1 MSIYSPQ
8 RFLIIEDHPLVAAA
22 LAAAIKTDTSCV
34 VNHANTLAQAL
45 QHLGAASDAQRYDV
59 LIADL
64 ALPDAI
70 GEDVVATLRTAAPT
84 LPLLLMSGHAWS
96 DLLPSFQ
103 SLGAGG
109 FVRKSASLTEF
120 LEGIRAVACGQPH
133 WPAAM
138 SHHSALATAGAD
150 KGDIVCRGLRSLS
163 KRQRAVLSLIA
174 AGKSNKLIARELFI
188 EETTVKQHVRA
199 IFENLNVTNRTEATV
214 VATAWS
220 RVAWRDGL

>member
-1 MSIYSPQ
+1 MSTHPPQ
-8 RFLIIEDHPLVAAA
+8 RFLIVEDHPLVAAA
-22 LAAAIKTDTSCV
+22 LAATITADAACV
-34 VNHANTLAQAL
+34 VDQANTLAQAL
-45 QHLGAASDAQRYDV
+45 QHLSGDLGAARYDV

-70 GEDVVATLRTAAPT
+70 GEDIVAALRSAAPK

-96 DLLPSFQ
+96 DLLPTFK
-103 SLGAGG
+103 SLGASG
-109 FVRKSASLTEF
+109 FVGKSAPLSEF
-120 LEGIRAVACGQPH
+120 LAGIRAVASGQSH
-133 WPAAM
+133 WPTEMAHHPAA
-138 SHHSALATAGAD
+138 TNAD
-150 KGDIVCRGLRSLS
+150 KADMLCRGLRSLS
-163 KRQRAVLSLIA
+163 KRQRAVLSLLA